1 MAKKQRNGS
10 DTGRNVSALRMLI
23 GGVAI
28 AVTAV
33 VFIVFSRGY
42 INCANR
48 MDFIARRLEAY
59 PRMRETHL
67 SELEQMEALWLT
79 SDYNSIAKQAA
90 FLYDR
95 DDTQEDEAEKLGRI
109 AEMLGVAKVSIIPAG
124 QESAG
129 DGAEAR
135 DSHIASATLAD
146 GRLITLEIEGSPEF
160 RELCTAWGNYFM
172 DQIEAGM
179 PGYMTVISDG
189 ELFIC
194 PHDGTADAVR
204 GMVQAMLEA
213 DAPDIAGLKAKAAQS
228 GNGIAFRDV
237 QNIGTDTFPQGS
249 FILRFA
255 CYADTDDI
263 VVSAVRREAL
273 YRYGSGSTWCL
284 AVLTLAVFVFLWMAI
299 RRTDLHTPDVSQRS
313 KPISA
318 YRRCA
323 MILIA
328 ACVVLVICVVEI
340 QLISTVDQSKESTA
354 SSVACL
360 RRILE
365 NEAERADVISSKFD
379 AICRKRTETAAKI
392 LSGNPRLINLDDLR
406 DLDAALDGTGLQVS
420 DTDGRIIASDE
431 LYHSETAGEVLKAEQ
446 RERVYR
452 APLVDQ
458 NGKTTGFVTL
468 HMSQSQLDSML
479 ANTRTEE
486 VLSDTRLANGLI
498 VIAVNKE
505 DRQTVTAGSMRAWIG
520 DSATDRGIPSQVLY
534 DGYESVV
541 TIDGNQVYGMIFTYE
556 NSLILV
562 ASRNVSRFVS
572 IAGIAVMSFILILLL
587 IVFYFLA
594 IRGTYALQAVGTPA
608 VPGKTEENALQTPVR
623 VFLRNMLLTVFA
635 LSAVIYLVTRNDPS
649 SLAYKMVHGQWMHT
663 INVVTVTTLFMM
675 ISMAV
680 TVYTVLR
687 IILNC
692 FSRRMSPRGRTI
704 CQMINSVSHY
714 IGTIILIL
722 FALSMFGVNTTTLLG
737 GAGIIALM
745 VTLGANSMISDVL
758 AGMFVIF
765 EGDIMVGDVVQI
777 GNTRGRVTDISMRT
791 IRLVDE
797 ETKEVTVINNS
808 RISDLV
814 KQTKD
819 ESRLFLDIK
828 LGHDVGLV
836 KGEKIVL
843 ETLAKLPEK
852 CPEIIGKPKYIGV
865 AELPARNAITGKIDG
880 ITLRVLVTCLEKN
893 KELLPYKIKREL
905 VWVANQLLNDDTEI
919 GIEGCKIV
927 EPLDKTDTDESGQ
940 PSKE

>member
-1 MAKKQRNGS
+1 MAKKQKNGS
-10 DTGRNVSALRMLI
+10 DSGRSASAVRELI
-23 GGVAI
+23 SGIVI
-28 AVTAV
+28 AVIAV

-48 MDFIARRLEAY
+48 MDFITQRLEAY
-59 PRMRETHL
+59 PRMRKNHL
-67 SELEQMEALWLT
+67 SELEQMKALWLT
-79 SDYNSIAKQAA
+79 SEYNSLAKQAA
-90 FLYDR
+90 FLYDK
-95 DDTQEDEAEKLGRI
+95 DDTQEDEAEKLRRI
-109 AEMLGVAKVSIIPAG
+109 TETLGVAKVRIIPAG
-124 QESAG
+124 QENAG
-129 DGAEAR
+129 DGTETTDPHMAFAP
-135 DSHIASATLAD
+135 LAD
-146 GRLITLEIEGSPEF
+146 GRLIALEIEDSPEF
-160 RELCTAWGNYFM
+160 RELSTAWGNYFM

-189 ELFIC
+189 EFFIC
-194 PHDGTADAVR
+194 PRDETSDAVC
-204 GMVQAMLEA
+204 GMVQAMLDA
-213 DAPDIAGLKAKAAQS
+213 DAPDIAALKAKAAQS

-237 QNIGTDTFPQGS
+237 QNIETDTFPQGS
-249 FILRFA
+249 FVLRFA

-263 VVSAVRREAL
+263 VVSAVRREEL

-284 AVLTLAVFVFLWMAI
+284 AVLTLAAFVFLWMAI
-299 RRTDLHTPDVSQRS
+299 RRTDLHTPDASSQRRR
-313 KPISA
+313 PVSA

-323 MILIA
+323 MTLIA
-328 ACVVLVICVVEI
+328 ACVVLLICVVDI

-360 RRILE
+360 RRIVE
-365 NEAERADVISSKFD
+365 NEAERADVIASKFD
-379 AICRKRTETAAKI
+379 AICRKRAETAAKI

-406 DLDAALDGTGLQVS
+406 DLDAALDGSGLQVS
-420 DTDGRIIASDE
+420 DANGSLIASDD
-431 LYHSETAGEVLKAEQ
+431 LYHSETAGEDRKAEQ
-446 RERVYR
+446 HERVYR

-486 VLSDTRLANGLI
+486 VFSDTRLANGLI

-505 DRQTVTAGSMRAWIG
+505 DRQTITAGSMRAWIG

-541 TIDGNQVYGMIFTYE
+541 TIDGNQVYGMIFSYE

-562 ASRNVSRFVS
+562 ASRNVSRFLS
-572 IAGIAVMSFILILLL
+572 MAGIAVMALVLILLL

-594 IRGTYALQAVGTPA
+594 VRGTYALQAAGDPA
-608 VPGKTEENALQTPVR
+608 EPGKTEENALQTPVR

-635 LSAVIYLVTRNDPS
+635 LSAVVYLVTRNDPS
-649 SLAYKMVHGQWMHT
+649 SLAYKMVHGQWTHT
-663 INVVTVTTLFMM
+663 INVITVTTLFMM
-675 ISMAV
+675 ISMVV
-680 TVYTVLR
+680 TVYTILR

-758 AGMFVIF
+758 AGLFVIF
-765 EGDIMVGDVVQI
+765 EGNIMVGDVVQI
-777 GNTRGRVTDISMRT
+777 GNARGRVTDISMRT
-791 IRLVDE
+791 IKLMDE
-797 ETKEVTVINNS
+797 YTREITVINNS
-808 RISDLV
+808 QIRDFV
-814 KQTKD
+814 NQTQCETYFFID
-819 ESRLFLDIK
+819 VSLS
-828 LGHDVGLV
+828 HDVGLV

-852 CPEIIGKPKYIGV
+852 CPEIIGKPRYLGV
-865 AELPARNAITGKIDG
+865 AQLPERNIRTGKIEG
-880 ITLRVLVTCLEKN
+880 ATLRVAVVCLEKN
-893 KELLPYKIKREL
+893 KDLLPYKIKREL
-905 VWVANQLLNDDTEI
+905 VWVANQLLNDDTQI

-927 EPLDKTDTDESGQ
+927 EPLDKAGAD
-940 PSKE
+940 